1 MPDIVTP
8 WTTAHQASLSFTPT
22 LCSNSCS
29 LSQWCYLTISSS
41 AALLSFCFRSFP
53 ASGSLPSELTLQ
65 ITWPKYWSFNFSIS
79 LSSEYSG
86 LISFRIDWFGLLA
99 VKATLKSLL
108 QCHSLKAPILQRSAF
123 FMVQLSP
130 PIHDSWKNNSF
141 DYTDLWWQ
149 SDVSAF

>member
-1 MPDIVTP
+1 MPDTVTP
-8 WTTAHQASLSFTPT
+8 WTLAHQASLSFTPT

-86 LISFRIDWFGLLA
+86 LISFRRDWFDLL
-99 VKATLKSLL
+99 VVQRTLKSLL
-108 QCHSLKAPILQRSAF
+108 QHHSSKASILQWSVF
-123 FMVQLSP
+123 LMVQLSHP
-130 PIHDSWKNNSF
+130 LLP
-141 DYTDLWWQ
+141 
-149 SDVSAF
+149 VSIRK